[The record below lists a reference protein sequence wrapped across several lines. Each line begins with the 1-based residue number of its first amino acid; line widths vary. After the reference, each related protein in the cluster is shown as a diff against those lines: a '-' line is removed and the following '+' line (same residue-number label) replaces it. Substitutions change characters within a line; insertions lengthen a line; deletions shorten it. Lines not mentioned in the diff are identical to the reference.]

1 MDSSHS
7 QVEDSLWMRDISR
20 KGSLDDHQLPTL
32 LEAGA
37 MSTLALDCRSQP
49 PPHPCFPW
57 ELVGL
62 WSNEK
67 GSRSRGLKRVVKVR
81 TSFVLSKKI
90 FQGPKEGFSRGKY
103 GSKVGDQEF

>member
-1 MDSSHS
+1 MGD
-7 QVEDSLWMRDISR
+7 VSR
-20 KGSLDDHQLPTL
+20 EGLTRRPSAAKLP
-32 LEAGA
+32 EAGA
-37 MSTLALDCRSQP
+37 MSTLALDCRPQP

-62 WSNEK
+62 GSNEK
-67 GSRSRGLKRVVKVR
+67 GSGSRELKRVVKVR

-90 FQGPKEGFSRGKY
+90 FQGPKEGLSRGKC